1 MTLGDIFNTQGL
13 KKRKFTMKANT
24 DAVRGKLYCDDG
36 SGGGLVL
43 ATAAL
48 AVSNKVVMAYEDHD
62 YSECAEH
69 EVDCVEQG
77 YVAAAKVSGSGA
89 AAQGNKVMLSATAG
103 EVTKFTAGDAPAG
116 GASTYYT
123 TTIEDGLQTALN
135 TNVGAVGYAVA
146 ASLDADTTQKM
157 WLGS

>member
-1 MTLGDIFNTQGL
+1 LTLGEIFNTQGL
-13 KKRKFTMKANT
+13 KKRKYTIKTNT

-48 AVSNKVVMAYEDHD
+48 AVANKVVMANENHD
-62 YSECAEH
+62 YSEETEH
-69 EVDCVEQG
+69 EIDCIETGFVE
-77 YVAAAKVSGSGA
+77 VAKVAGSGA
-89 AAQGNKVMLSATAG
+89 AAQGNKIMLSATAG

-123 TTIEDGLQTALN
+123 TTIESGVQSALDVN
-135 TNVGAVGYAVA
+135 AGAIGYATS

-157 WLGS
+157 WLG

>member
-1 MTLGDIFNTQGL
+1 MALGEIFNTQGL
-13 KKRKFTMKANT
+13 KKRKYTMKSNT

-48 AVSNKVVMAYEDHD
+48 AVANKVVMANVDHD

-69 EVDCVEQG
+69 EIDCIEEG
-77 YVAAAKVSGSGA
+77 YIEASKVAGSGA
-89 AAQGNKVMLSATAG
+89 AAQGNKLMFSATAG
-103 EVTKFTAGDAPAG
+103 EVTKFVAGDAPAG

-123 TTIEDGLQTALN
+123 TTIESGVQSALD
-135 TNVGAVGYAVA
+135 TNAGAIGYAVA
-146 ASLDADTTQKM
+146 TSLDADTTQKM
-157 WLGS
+157 WLGP

>member
-1 MTLGDIFNTQGL
+1 MTLGDIFNIQGL
-13 KKRKFTMKANT
+13 KKRKYTMKANT
-24 DAVRGKLYCDDG
+24 DALRGKLYCDDG

-48 AVSNKVVMAYEDHD
+48 AVANKVVMAYEDHD
-62 YSECAEH
+62 YSECSEH

-77 YVAAAKVSGSGA
+77 YVEAAKVSGSGA
-89 AAQGNKVMLSATAG
+89 AAQGNKIMLSATAG
-103 EVTKFTAGDAPAG
+103 EVTKFAAGDAPAG

-123 TTIEDGLQTALN
+123 TTIEDGVQTALN
-135 TNVGAVGYAVA
+135 ANAGAIGHAVT

>member
-13 KKRKFTMKANT
+13 KKRKFTMKANI

-43 ATAAL
+43 ATVAL
-48 AVSNKVVMAYEDHD
+48 AVANKVVMAYEDHD
-62 YSECAEH
+62 YSECSEH
-69 EVDCVEQG
+69 DVDCVEQG
-77 YVAAAKVSGSGA
+77 YVETAKVSGSGA
-89 AAQGNKVMLSATAG
+89 AAQGNKIMLSATAG
-103 EVTKFTAGDAPAG
+103 EVTKLVAGDAPAG

-123 TTIEDGLQTALN
+123 TTIESGVQAAIDANAGSI
-135 TNVGAVGYAVA
+135 GYAVA

-157 WLGS
+157 WLGP

>member
-1 MTLGDIFNTQGL
+1 LTLGEIFNTQGL
-13 KKRKFTMKANT
+13 KKRKYTMKANT

-48 AVSNKVVMAYEDHD
+48 AVANKVVMANENHD
-62 YSECAEH
+62 YSECSEH
-69 EVDCVEQG
+69 EIDCIEAGFVE
-77 YVAAAKVSGSGA
+77 VAKVAGSGA
-89 AAQGNKVMLSATAG
+89 ASQGNKIMLSATAG

-123 TTIEDGLQTALN
+123 TTIESGVQAALD
-135 TNVGAVGYAVA
+135 TNAGAIGYAVA

-157 WLGS
+157 WLGQ

>member
-13 KKRKFTMKANT
+13 KKRKYTMKANI
-24 DAVRGKLYCDDG
+24 DSVRGKLYCDDG

-48 AVSNKVVMAYEDHD
+48 AVANKVVMAYEDHD
-62 YSECAEH
+62 YSEASEH

-77 YVAAAKVSGSGA
+77 YVEAAKVSGSGA
-89 AAQGNKVMLSATAG
+89 AAQGNKIMLSATAG

-123 TTIEDGLQTALN
+123 TTIEDGVQAAIDKN
-135 TNVGAVGYAVA
+135 AGPVGYAVA

-157 WLGS
+157 WLGP